1 MNGSGFGFLREQMVE
16 RQIRARGIR
25 DPRVLRAMREVERH
39 NFVMPADI
47 AQAYSDTP
55 LPIGEGQTISQ
66 PYIVALMTELARVD
80 EKSRVLEIGTGCGYQ
95 AAVLSRIAAEV
106 FAIEIIE
113 PLGKSAQARLAQLG
127 FQNVNVRIGDG
138 YGGWPEA
145 APFDSILVSAAAKEI
160 PQPLLDQLKEGGRLV
175 IPIGEHYQELEVIT
189 KLNGGFHREIVLP
202 VRFVKMT
209 RESEQ

>member
-25 DPRVLRAMREVERH
+25 DPLVLRAIREVERH
-39 NFVMPADI
+39 NFVMPGNV
-47 AQAYSDTP
+47 AQAYDDTP

-80 EKSRVLEIGTGCGYQ
+80 ERSRVLEIGTGCGYQ

-106 FAIEIIE
+106 FTIEIIE
-113 PLGKSAQARLAQLG
+113 SLGKSAEARFAQLG
-127 FQNVNVRIGDG
+127 FHNVHVRIGDG
-138 YGGWPEA
+138 YYGWPEA
-145 APFDSILVSAAAKEI
+145 APFDSILVVAAAQEV
-160 PQPLLDQLKEGGRLV
+160 PPPLLDQLKQDGRLV

-189 KLNGGFHREIVLP
+189 KREGGFHRETVLP
-202 VRFVKMT
+202 VRFVKLT
-209 RESEQ
+209 RY